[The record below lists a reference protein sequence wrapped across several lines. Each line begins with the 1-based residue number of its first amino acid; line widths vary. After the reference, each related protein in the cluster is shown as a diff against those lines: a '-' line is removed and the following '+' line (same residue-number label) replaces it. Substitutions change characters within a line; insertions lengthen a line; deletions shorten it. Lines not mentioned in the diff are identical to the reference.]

1 MASIPV
7 PSKQQK
13 FDIDGE
19 ETLSR
24 TLVDLLNTFPGMNGR
39 KVCFSTLGN
48 DAGIGFF
55 PLSGAVVTREEKDI
69 TGTVYQTCQYPF
81 FIIYRSSPQNES
93 AKILIKE
100 FLDTIGKWVE
110 RQTVSIDGKQ
120 ILLEHYPDLEGNRK
134 IKSVARTTP
143 AYLDNANDDGI
154 EDWSVSV
161 TCTYTNQFELMR

>member
-1 MASIPV
+1 MADIPV

-24 TLVDLLNTFPGMNGR
+24 TLVDLLNTFPGKNGR

-81 FIIYRSSPQNES
+81 CLIYRAAPKSEI
-93 AKILIKE
+93 AKLRIKE
-100 FLDTIGKWVE
+100 FLDTVGKWLE
-110 RQTVSIDGKQ
+110 RQPVTVDGKQ
-120 ILLEHYPDLEGNRK
+120 FLLENYPELEGNRK

-143 AYLDNANDDGI
+143 AYLDSATNDGI

-161 TCTYTNQFELMR
+161 TCTYTNQFQLMR

>member
-1 MASIPV
+1 MANIPA

-69 TGTVYQTCQYPF
+69 TGTVHQTCQYPF
-81 FIIYRSSPQNES
+81 LLIYRSAPQNEI
-93 AKILIKE
+93 AKIRIKE

-120 ILLEHYPDLEGNRK
+120 FLLENYPELEGNRK

-143 AYLDNANDDGI
+143 AYLDSVTDDGI

-161 TCTYTNQFELMR
+161 TCIYTNQFELMR